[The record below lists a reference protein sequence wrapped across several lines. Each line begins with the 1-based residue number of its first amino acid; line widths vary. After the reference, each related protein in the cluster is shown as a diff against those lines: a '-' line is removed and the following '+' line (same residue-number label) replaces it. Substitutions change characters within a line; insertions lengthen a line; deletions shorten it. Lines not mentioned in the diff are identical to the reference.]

1 MKITDK
7 INNFVPS
14 QPFYSF
20 EYFPPKTDE
29 VSAKDNTF
37 ILSIIFN

>member
-7 INNFVPS
+7 INNLETS

-29 VSAKDNTF
+29 VSIERTF
-37 ILSIIFN
+37 ISLLSIL